1 MTFYVFH
8 IPSRT
13 YPKEFTKIQDNFFCF
28 PSKIVNPEL
37 GSYCGCLC
45 SLIVSE
51 TEEEVK
57 KKLKDFLITLNVFH
71 YEYQSIRW
79 FSAINLK
86 SCITKCE
93 SIEEI
98 YCEFKSQNVISG
110 LIFDFNKMPV
120 HTPTMINYSLSFIDV
135 YRKLS
140 ALEERSYLYL
150 AFSFLSI
157 IHPTIMNTNRIFE
170 NALFEN
176 SLQFQ
181 LFESIMKQYDTTPEA
196 KEICSECKKV
206 KQRGISRRILDFF
219 ELENYRNIGDKQDV
233 IKAVKKIAET
243 RHKFLHALAG
253 KSLMEYYYEDIEPNV
268 GAGATTYLKEDIKYG
283 EGTNQAVWI
292 VKTLNTLIL
301 LDKLME
307 E

>member
-1 MTFYVFH
+1 MSFYLFH

-13 YPKEFTKIQDNFFCF
+13 NTKEITKIQDNFFCF
-28 PSKIVNPEL
+28 PSKVVNPEL
-37 GSYCGCLC
+37 GSYCSCLC
-45 SLIVSE
+45 ALILAGDNSD
-51 TEEEVK
+51 VK
-57 KKLKDFLITLNVFH
+57 KKLKNLIITLNVFH
-71 YEYQSIRW
+71 YEFQSVRW
-79 FSAINLK
+79 FSNIHIE
-86 SCITKCE
+86 SCIINYN

-98 YCEFKSQNVISG
+98 YSEFKSE
-110 LIFDFNKMPV
+110 KMPSGGYFNFYNMPI

-135 YRKLS
+135 YQKLS
-140 ALEERSYLYL
+140 ALEEKSYLYQ

-157 IHPTIMNTNRIFE
+157 INPIIMHTNRIFN

-196 KEICSECKKV
+196 KEICTECKKV
-206 KQRGISRRILDFF
+206 KQRGINRRILDFF
-219 ELENYRNIGDKQDV
+219 ELENYRNIGDKEDV
-233 IKAVKKIAET
+233 IKAVKKVAET
-243 RHKFLHALAG
+243 RHKFLHALEG

-283 EGTNQAVWI
+283 DGTSQAVWI
-292 VKTLNTLIL
+292 MKTLNTLIL

-307 E
+307 N